1 MSSKQL
7 AAGESESPVAE
18 SEVSKERGKHEEDN
32 LVPGE
37 TTKKQAARSGT
48 FLSPALVSHLHPH
61 PHPISYRSI
70 NSSK

>member
-1 MSSKQL
+1 MSSRQL

-37 TTKKQAARSGT
+37 TTKKQAARSGNIPISRLGFSSAST
-48 FLSPALVSHLHPH
+48 STSNFLS
-61 PHPISYRSI
+61 ID
-70 NSSK
+70 

>member
-1 MSSKQL
+1 MSSRQL

-37 TTKKQAARSGT
+37 TTK
-48 FLSPALVSHLHPH
+48 
-61 PHPISYRSI
+61 I
-70 NSSK
+70 